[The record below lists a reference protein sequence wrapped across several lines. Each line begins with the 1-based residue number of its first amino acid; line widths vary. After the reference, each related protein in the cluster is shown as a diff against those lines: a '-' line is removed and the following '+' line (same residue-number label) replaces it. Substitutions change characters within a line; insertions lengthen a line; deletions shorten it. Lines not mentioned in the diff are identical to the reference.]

1 MLACIIG
8 LDEHGIGRGA
18 KSQKSLRAIERFY
31 LLSCLYDRWIYGS
44 VAMTNE
50 SEIEIEKWMWNDHIY
65 LYLIARKLGIGYWLV
80 LLGVAD

>member
-1 MLACIIG
+1 M
-8 LDEHGIGRGA
+8 
-18 KSQKSLRAIERFY
+18 
-31 LLSCLYDRWIYGS
+31 
-44 VAMTNE
+44 AMTNE